1 MDASQKFLEEIEY
14 LMQDGISH
22 YEYED
27 EVADALRDMPED
39 YSIPIIVLLESNIHL
54 LPKVEG
60 YTQMISGVL
69 RYEEP
74 YFFEIEYI
82 NQPNEFPIF
91 IDINPIKVDR
101 YLDYINSNQI
111 LKANES
117 ILQRIYKS

>member
-1 MDASQKFLEEIEY
+1 
-14 LMQDGISH
+14 MQDGISH